1 MLDCKYMSHRTL
13 PWHTSQQYCQEIQK
27 TARSTIM
34 DTIGRAQGHE
44 QKEDEYWM
52 DGGWACLSVRL
63 VAHT

>member
-13 PWHTSQQYCQEIQK
+13 PWHTSQQYCQEIRNI
-27 TARSTIM
+27 AMSAIM

-52 DGGWACLSVRL
+52 DGGRA
-63 VAHT
+63 